1 MQFVMNTVGLM
12 YLSKDFIR
20 KLGVSMGAGTP
31 PTLTHT
37 DAILT
42 CDPPLTPPSCL
53 LSGTSAGWIS
63 PTFLLCPTRA
73 SLRSWWRRCCP
84 TVRFWGLTGH
94 RASRW
99 GQRSS
104 PGTQPA
110 APSPPGLRPLP
121 IKQGL
126 CQAVLSAQQLILLVL
141 LGSLNSGGRA
151 GVRGGEPEVGTLV
164 LHHRGALA
172 GCTQPEAHS
181 SSQLVR

>member
-1 MQFVMNTVGLM
+1 MVFLSFCSNEITRYLHCCGIVGARGVQIHTVDLM

-20 KLGVSMGAGTP
+20 KLRVSVGAGTP

-42 CDPPLTPPSCL
+42 CDPPASCL

-63 PTFLLCPTRA
+63 PTFLPCPTRV

-104 PGTQPA
+104 PRMQPA
-110 APSPPGLRPLP
+110 APSPPSLHPSLSSWVLAR
-121 IKQGL
+121 L
-126 CQAVLSAQQLILLVL
+126 C
-141 LGSLNSGGRA
+141 
-151 GVRGGEPEVGTLV
+151 
-164 LHHRGALA
+164 
-172 GCTQPEAHS
+172 
-181 SSQLVR
+181 

>member
-20 KLGVSMGAGTP
+20 KLEVSVEAGTP
-31 PTLTHT
+31 PPHSHT
-37 DAILT
+37 EMPSLHV
-42 CDPPLTPPSCL
+42 TPPSCL

-63 PTFLLCPTRA
+63 PTFLPCPTRA

-104 PGTQPA
+104 PQMQPA
-110 APSPPGLRPLP
+110 APSPPSLQPLP

-126 CQAVLSAQQLILLVL
+126 GQAVLSAQQLILLAL

-151 GVRGGEPEVGTLV
+151 GLRGGEPELGTFV
-164 LHHRGALA
+164 LRCRGTRWLHPA
-172 GCTQPEAHS
+172 
-181 SSQLVR
+181 